1 MSVSSPYR
9 GLAPFEDSE
18 VDALYFFGRERDTE
32 IVVANLIA
40 SRLTVLYGP
49 SGVGKSSLLFATVA
63 RALRELPEAPVV
75 VVFSSWGGEPAEDL
89 AAAVA
94 ELCGV
99 EVEGLVEVLE
109 RAQAAR
115 DVYLILDQAEEYFT
129 YHESRGPF
137 EEALAAAVNRPL
149 RVNVLLSLRE
159 DTLASLDRL
168 KADIPQLFSN
178 VLRLD
183 RLDRAAG
190 RAAIVGPLRRWNE
203 LEGDEVLAE
212 DALVERVLD
221 GVGVGRIELGPGGVG
236 AVEGNGAPLRIEA
249 PYLQL
254 VMQRLWD
261 VERAR
266 GSSTLRVATLD
277 ELGGAGE
284 VVADH
289 LERAIDALGSEQEE
303 IAARLFDHLVTPSGT
318 KIAHEMSDLAT
329 FAGASQD
336 AVSSVVETLA
346 RHRILRRDE
355 SGRWEIFHDV
365 LAAAVLGWK
374 TRYEARRGVERAR
387 AEARRRHRRL
397 GFLAFGALVALAA
410 TTALA
415 VFAFSQRS
423 DARDQAR
430 VAKGGQLVASALSQ
444 LGGDPELAL
453 ALGVEA
459 ARVDP
464 TPQAEDALRDALA
477 ASRERAIVDVGHPLV
492 SLELDRTG
500 SRALVVG
507 ADSVARLL
515 DLRGGDEAWS
525 HPVDGTAAAFAPD
538 DRSVHVVHD
547 RSLVA
552 LDAETGAP
560 IGEPKRLRVPGAV
573 ERLVVSPDGATA
585 IVIAGKPRA
594 RVVALATG
602 SVVGRVKQSTEVTAA
617 AFAPSGRLV
626 ASGGADRTARLW
638 DTRMWEQTQVLRG
651 HVGRVLTVSFDRS
664 GQRVGT
670 GSTDQT
676 ARVWRSRTGVLD
688 TLLYGHTGYV
698 QDVSFGA
705 DGQVVT
711 ASGDGTARTWGANG
725 RPLQTL
731 RGHRGAVTAAVFS
744 ADGAV
749 VTAGA
754 DGTIRIWD
762 PGTSVELRP
771 TRSAG
776 PPDPSTT
783 ARSSTGAVATALG
796 SAVRLRTAEAVRV
809 LRGHQDVVNSVSFS
823 PDGRLLVTA
832 GRDHDVI
839 VWDVASGEP
848 VHRFAEAHS
857 ASVADARFS
866 ADGRWIVTA
875 GPISARLWNVE
886 DGRPLGYLYGP
897 KSPLTAVAFRP
908 DSRTVVSKEEDGT
921 VRRYVCELCGRID
934 ELTALAQSRLRAT
947 GRTLTADERARYLG

>member
-1 MSVSSPYR
+1 M
-9 GLAPFEDSE
+9 
-18 VDALYFFGRERDTE
+18 
-32 IVVANLIA
+32 
-40 SRLTVLYGP
+40 
-49 SGVGKSSLLFATVA
+49 
-63 RALRELPEAPVV
+63 
-75 VVFSSWGGEPAEDL
+75 
-89 AAAVA
+89 
-94 ELCGV
+94 
-99 EVEGLVEVLE
+99 
-109 RAQAAR
+109 
-115 DVYLILDQAEEYFT
+115 
-129 YHESRGPF
+129 
-137 EEALAAAVNRPL
+137 
-149 RVNVLLSLRE
+149 
-159 DTLASLDRL
+159 
-168 KADIPQLFSN
+168 
-178 VLRLD
+178 
-183 RLDRAAG
+183 
-190 RAAIVGPLRRWNE
+190 
-203 LEGDEVLAE
+203 
-212 DALVERVLD
+212 
-221 GVGVGRIELGPGGVG
+221 
-236 AVEGNGAPLRIEA
+236 
-249 PYLQL
+249 
-254 VMQRLWD
+254 
-261 VERAR
+261 
-266 GSSTLRVATLD
+266 
-277 ELGGAGE
+277 
-284 VVADH
+284 
-289 LERAIDALGSEQEE
+289 
-303 IAARLFDHLVTPSGT
+303 
-318 KIAHEMSDLAT
+318 
-329 FAGASQD
+329 
-336 AVSSVVETLA
+336 
-346 RHRILRRDE
+346 
-355 SGRWEIFHDV
+355 
-365 LAAAVLGWK
+365 
-374 TRYEARRGVERAR
+374 
-387 AEARRRHRRL
+387 
-397 GFLAFGALVALAA
+397 
-410 TTALA
+410 
-415 VFAFSQRS
+415 
-423 DARDQAR
+423 
-430 VAKGGQLVASALSQ
+430 
-444 LGGDPELAL
+444 
-453 ALGVEA
+453 
-459 ARVDP
+459 
-464 TPQAEDALRDALA
+464 
-477 ASRERAIVDVGHPLV
+477 
-492 SLELDRTG
+492 
-500 SRALVVG
+500 
-507 ADSVARLL
+507 
-515 DLRGGDEAWS
+515 
-525 HPVDGTAAAFAPD
+525 
-538 DRSVHVVHD
+538 
-547 RSLVA
+547 
-552 LDAETGAP
+552 
-560 IGEPKRLRVPGAV
+560 PGAV

-638 DTRMWEQTQVLRG
+638 DTRTWEQTQVLRG

-676 ARVWRSRTGVLD
+676 ARIWRSRTGVLD

-705 DGQVVT
+705 DGHMVT

-783 ARSSTGAVATALG
+783 ARSSTGAVATAVG
-796 SAVRLRTAEAVRV
+796 SAVRLRTAKTVRV

>member
-1 MSVSSPYR
+1 M
-9 GLAPFEDSE
+9 
-18 VDALYFFGRERDTE
+18 
-32 IVVANLIA
+32 
-40 SRLTVLYGP
+40 
-49 SGVGKSSLLFATVA
+49 
-63 RALRELPEAPVV
+63 
-75 VVFSSWGGEPAEDL
+75 
-89 AAAVA
+89 
-94 ELCGV
+94 
-99 EVEGLVEVLE
+99 
-109 RAQAAR
+109 
-115 DVYLILDQAEEYFT
+115 
-129 YHESRGPF
+129 
-137 EEALAAAVNRPL
+137 
-149 RVNVLLSLRE
+149 
-159 DTLASLDRL
+159 
-168 KADIPQLFSN
+168 
-178 VLRLD
+178 
-183 RLDRAAG
+183 
-190 RAAIVGPLRRWNE
+190 
-203 LEGDEVLAE
+203 
-212 DALVERVLD
+212 
-221 GVGVGRIELGPGGVG
+221 
-236 AVEGNGAPLRIEA
+236 
-249 PYLQL
+249 
-254 VMQRLWD
+254 
-261 VERAR
+261 
-266 GSSTLRVATLD
+266 
-277 ELGGAGE
+277 
-284 VVADH
+284 
-289 LERAIDALGSEQEE
+289 
-303 IAARLFDHLVTPSGT
+303 
-318 KIAHEMSDLAT
+318 
-329 FAGASQD
+329 
-336 AVSSVVETLA
+336 
-346 RHRILRRDE
+346 
-355 SGRWEIFHDV
+355 
-365 LAAAVLGWK
+365 
-374 TRYEARRGVERAR
+374 
-387 AEARRRHRRL
+387 
-397 GFLAFGALVALAA
+397 AA

-477 ASRERAIVDVGHPLV
+477 ASRERAIVDVGDPLV

-507 ADSVARLL
+507 ADGVARLI
-515 DLRGGDEAWS
+515 DLRDGHEAWS
-525 HPVDGTAAAFAPD
+525 HPVDGAAAAFAPR
-538 DRSVHVVHD
+538 DRSVHVVQD
-547 RSLVA
+547 RSLVT

-638 DTRMWEQTQVLRG
+638 DTRTWEQTQVLRG

-676 ARVWRSRTGVLD
+676 ARIWRSRTGVLD

-698 QDVSFGA
+698 RDVSFGA
-705 DGQVVT
+705 DGHMVT

-783 ARSSTGAVATALG
+783 ARSSTGAVATAVG
-796 SAVRLRTAEAVRV
+796 SAVRLRTAKTVRV

-857 ASVADARFS
+857 ASVADGRFS

-886 DGRPLGYLYGP
+886 DGNRSVTCTARSRRSRRSRSDPIRERSSRRKRTGRCGATSPALRADRRADGPCAVAAPRHGAHAHSGRARPLPRLTDTTDTGLGGGECRPRASPGVPPRYVAGQV
-897 KSPLTAVAFRP
+897 PLTWVDADAPCASVAVT
-908 DSRTVVSKEEDGT
+908 S
-921 VRRYVCELCGRID
+921 I
-934 ELTALAQSRLRAT
+934 AT
-947 GRTLTADERARYLG
+947 GPE